1 MNLLSRI
8 SMIQILMTIV
18 LIGIVPIKTILKIQE
33 VDTELPKIT
42 RQDRILLYATSIIE
56 IVVFIFTLNQQQNL
70 IYTLSILVVT
80 CLLNITSYMDE
91 KIQSFHLW
99 ICLLGILI
107 QAVLYAVSI
116 IKYENYFN
124 VICIIAVLAI
134 LVAMLVTSLFGGIGL
149 GDLLLYVMIALSYL
163 TISHLAHVLLA
174 VNIVVSYIVFL
185 IRNIMRKKDI
195 NKSNPFTLS
204 IAIISF
210 VINSMIWII

>member
-18 LIGIVPIKTILKIQE
+18 LIGIIPIKTILKIQE
-33 VDTELPKIT
+33 VDEELPKIT
-42 RQDRILLYATSIIE
+42 RHDRILLYAASIIE

-70 IYTLSILVVT
+70 IYTLSILVGT

-107 QAVLYAVSI
+107 QAVLYVISI

-124 VICIIAVLAI
+124 IICIIAILAI

-163 TISHLAHVLLA
+163 TISHIAHVLLA

-210 VINSMIWII
+210 IINSTIWII

>member
-18 LIGIVPIKTILKIQE
+18 LIGIIPIKTILKIQE
-33 VDTELPKIT
+33 VDEELPKMT
-42 RQDRILLYATSIIE
+42 RQDRILLYAASIIE

-107 QAVLYAVSI
+107 QAVLYVVSI
-116 IKYENYFN
+116 VKYENYIN
-124 VICIIAVLAI
+124 IICIIAILAI

-210 VINSMIWII
+210 IINSTIWII